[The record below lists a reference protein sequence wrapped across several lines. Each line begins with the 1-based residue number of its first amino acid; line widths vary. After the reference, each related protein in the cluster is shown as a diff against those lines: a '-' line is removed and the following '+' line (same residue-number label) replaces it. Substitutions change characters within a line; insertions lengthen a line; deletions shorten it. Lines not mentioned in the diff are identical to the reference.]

1 MHWTSAAP
9 RARAAVVAAGRAGPA
24 DPALTSPP
32 ILLFP
37 VTYRVNAAGHMEVGG
52 CDLVDLAREHGTPLY
67 VYDEATVRQRSSEY
81 MAAMGPAGKVLYS
94 AKAFASPRFLRAVAE
109 EGLGLDVVSAGELY
123 LALRSGFPRD
133 RVHFLGN
140 NKSRE
145 DLAAAFEAGATIVI
159 DGDYEFELLKDVV
172 PAGRRTPVLLRLS
185 PGVKPDTHEHIST
198 GQLDSKFGFSIESGA
213 ARRAVETA
221 LAHPRLELVGLH
233 SHIGSQ
239 IFGLGAYE
247 KAMGIMLDFLAELR
261 SEFQYEPRQLGA
273 GGGLGIAYTQND
285 DPPTPRQFVEVVLGA
300 MVAGCEKRGL
310 KVPQLVVEPG
320 RSIAGPAGV
329 ALYTVGS
336 IKDIPGV
343 RRYVAVD
350 GGMGDNI
357 RPKLYGARYE
367 AFLASAPDRAP
378 DRAAGG
384 KVTIAGKYCESTDI
398 LITDIEMPAL
408 KAGDIIALP
417 AAGAYCLAMASNY
430 NGMPRPEVLML
441 REGTATVM
449 RRRETMDDLV
459 AAEVF

>member
-1 MHWTSAAP
+1 
-9 RARAAVVAAGRAGPA
+9 
-24 DPALTSPP
+24 
-32 ILLFP
+32 LLFP

-81 MAAMGPAGKVLYS
+81 IAAMGPRGQVLYS
-94 AKAFASPRFLRAVAE
+94 AKAFASPQFLRVIAE
-109 EGLGLDVVSAGELY
+109 EGLGLDVVSEGELD
-123 LALRSGFPRD
+123 LALRSGFPQD
-133 RVHFLGN
+133 RIHFLGN
-140 NKSRE
+140 NKSRR
-145 DLAAAFEAGATIVI
+145 DLEAAYRAGAIIVV
-159 DGDYEFELLKDVV
+159 DGAYEFELLREVV
-172 PAGRRTPVLLRLS
+172 PDGKTTPVMLRIS
-185 PGVKPDTHEHIST
+185 PGVKPDTHDHIST

-213 ARRAVETA
+213 ARKAVEEA
-221 LAHPRLELVGLH
+221 LRHPRLELVGLH

-239 IFGLGAYE
+239 IFALGAYE
-247 KAMGIMLDFLAELR
+247 KAMAIMLDLLVTLRDELK
-261 SEFQYEPRQLGA
+261 FQPQKLGA
-273 GGGLGIAYTQND
+273 GGGLGIAYTNND
-285 DPPTPRQFVEVVLGA
+285 DPPTPRQFVETVRHALE
-300 MVAGCEKRGL
+300 AGCAGRGL
-310 KVPQLVVEPG
+310 RVPQLVVEPG

-367 AFLASAPDRAP
+367 AFLASDPDRPP
-378 DRAAGG
+378 DG

-398 LITDIEMPAL
+398 LITDIAMPEL
-408 KAGDIIALP
+408 KPGDVICLP

-430 NGMPRPEVLML
+430 NGMPRPEVLMVDDGES
-441 REGTATVM
+441 RVI
-449 RRRETMDDLV
+449 RRRETLDDLV

>member
-1 MHWTSAAP
+1 
-9 RARAAVVAAGRAGPA
+9 
-24 DPALTSPP
+24 
-32 ILLFP
+32 LLYP

-52 CDLVDLAREHGTPLY
+52 CDLVELAHAHGTPLY
-67 VYDEATVRQRSSEY
+67 VYDEATVRQRASEY
-81 MAAMGPAGKVLYS
+81 VAAMGSAGQVIYS
-94 AKAFASPRFLRAVAE
+94 AKAFASPQFLKVVAE
-109 EGLGLDVVSAGELY
+109 EGLGLDVVSAGELD

-133 RVHFLGN
+133 GLHFLGN
-140 NKSRE
+140 NKSRQ
-145 DLAAAFEAGATIVI
+145 DLESAYAAGATIVI
-159 DGDYEFELLKDVV
+159 DGAHEFSLLNEVV
-172 PAGRRTPVLLRLS
+172 PDGRRTPVMLRIS
-185 PGVKPDTHEHIST
+185 PGVKPDTHDHIST

-213 ARRAVETA
+213 ARGAVEEA
-221 LAHPRLELVGLH
+221 LRHPRLELVGLH

-239 IFGLGAYE
+239 IFALGAYE
-247 KAMGIMLDFLAELR
+247 DAMSIMLDLLVELR
-261 SEFQYEPRQLGA
+261 DELKFEPRKLGA
-273 GGGLGIAYTQND
+273 GGGLGIAYTNAD
-285 DPPTPRQFVEVVLGA
+285 DPPTPRHFVETVRHALES
-300 MVAGCEKRGL
+300 GCAERGL
-310 KVPQLVVEPG
+310 KVPHLVVEPG

-367 AFLASAPDRAP
+367 AVLASAPDRAP
-378 DRAAGG
+378 DG

-408 KAGDIIALP
+408 QPGDVICVP

-430 NGMPRPEVLML
+430 NGMPRPEVLMV
-441 REGTATVM
+441 RDGHARVM
-449 RRRETMDDLV
+449 RRRETLDDLV

>member
-1 MHWTSAAP
+1 M
-9 RARAAVVAAGRAGPA
+9 
-24 DPALTSPP
+24 LY
-32 ILLFP
+32 P

-52 CDLVDLAREHGTPLY
+52 CDLVELARTYGTPLY

-81 MAAMGPAGKVLYS
+81 MAAMGSGGTVLYS
-94 AKAFASPRFLRAVAE
+94 AKAFASPQFLRIVAE
-109 EGLGLDVVSAGELY
+109 EGLGLDVVSAGELD
-123 LALRSGFPRD
+123 LALRSGFPRE
-133 RVHFLGN
+133 RIHFLGN
-140 NKSRE
+140 NKSRA
-145 DLAAAFEAGATIVI
+145 DLEAAYDAGAIVVI
-159 DGDYEFELLKDVV
+159 DGAHEFSLLNEVV
-172 PAGRRTPVLLRLS
+172 PPGKRMPVMLRIS
-185 PGVKPDTHEHIST
+185 PGVKPDTHDHIST

-213 ARRAVETA
+213 ARKAVEEA
-221 LAHPRLELVGLH
+221 LRHPRLELVGLH

-239 IFGLGAYE
+239 IFALGAYE
-247 KAMGIMLDFLAELR
+247 QAMSIMLDLLVELR
-261 SEFQYEPRQLGA
+261 DELKFEPSKLGA
-273 GGGLGIAYTQND
+273 GGGLGIAYTHAD
-285 DPPTPRQFVEVVLGA
+285 DPPTPRNFVETVRHALDT
-300 MVAGCEKRGL
+300 GCASRGL
-310 KVPQLVVEPG
+310 TVPQLVVEPG

-367 AFLASAPDRAP
+367 ALLASAPDRAP
-378 DRAAGG
+378 DG

-408 KAGDIIALP
+408 QPGDILCVP

-430 NGMPRPEVLML
+430 NGMPRPEVLMV
-441 REGTATVM
+441 RDGEARVM
-449 RRRETMDDLV
+449 RRRETLDDLV

>member
-1 MHWTSAAP
+1 VAE
-9 RARAAVVAAGRAGPA
+9 RAALAAL
-24 DPALTSPP
+24 ALTSSKD
-32 ILLFP
+32 LLFP

-52 CDLVDLAREHGTPLY
+52 CDLVELARRHGTPLY
-67 VYDEATVRQRSSEY
+67 VYDEATVRQRASEY
-81 MAAMGPAGKVLYS
+81 IAAMDGAGQVLYS
-94 AKAFASPRFLRAVAE
+94 AKAFASPQFLRVIAD
-109 EGLGLDVVSAGELY
+109 EGLGLDVVSAGELH

-140 NKSRE
+140 NKSVE
-145 DLAAAFEAGATIVI
+145 DLEAAYGAGAIIVI
-159 DGDYEFELLKDVV
+159 DGDPEFELLRQVV
-172 PAGRRTPVLLRLS
+172 PDERRAKVMLRLS
-185 PGVKPDTHEHIST
+185 PGVKPDTHDHIST

-213 ARRAVETA
+213 ARKAVEAA
-221 LAHPRLELVGLH
+221 LKHPRLELIGLH

-239 IFGLGAYE
+239 IFALGAYE
-247 KAMGIMLDFLAELR
+247 QAMEIMLGLLVELR
-261 SEFQYEPRQLGA
+261 DELDFEPRKLGA
-273 GGGLGIAYTQND
+273 GGGLGIAYTNQD
-285 DPPTPRQFVEVVLGA
+285 DPPTPRHFVETVRHALVT
-300 MVAGCEKRGL
+300 GCARRHL
-310 KVPQLVVEPG
+310 KVPELVVEPG
-320 RSIAGPAGV
+320 RSIAGPAGM

-367 AFLASAPDRAP
+367 AFLASDPDH
-378 DRAAGG
+378 AADG

-398 LITDIEMPAL
+398 LITDIAMPPL
-408 KAGDIIALP
+408 QPGDVIAVP

-441 REGTATVM
+441 RDGEASVM
-449 RRRETMDDLV
+449 RRRETLDDLL